1 MNEAN
6 NASIFDG
13 LNEHLK
19 TQLAL
24 CDALEKIAD
33 DLPTKVDRQ
42 ECLHIAKNIFPIIK
56 RAHEFEETQLFP
68 MFSSSNN
75 QINSNKQTNSKAIL
89 ERLLA
94 EHWED
99 ESYALEL
106 QDALTEFAANSSTSN
121 AEALGY
127 MLRGFFAGLRR
138 HIASEEE
145 FFKPRLKM

>member
-1 MNEAN
+1 MANEGSDT
-6 NASIFDG
+6 SIFNGFSD
-13 LNEHLK
+13 HLR

-33 DLPTKVDRQ
+33 DLPANVDRQ
-42 ECLHIAKNIFPIIK
+42 QCLHIAKNIFPIIK
-56 RAHEFEETQLFP
+56 RAHEFEETKLFP
-68 MFSSSNN
+68 LLSNSDYQAN
-75 QINSNKQTNSKAIL
+75 REAIL
-89 ERLLA
+89 QRLHT

-106 QDALTEFAANSSTSN
+106 QDALMEFVMNSPSSN

-127 MLRGFFAGLRR
+127 MLRGFFGNLRR

-145 FFKPRLKM
+145 FFVPNSMMSG

>member
-1 MNEAN
+1 MMNEATD
-6 NASIFDG
+6 ASIFDE
-13 LNEHLK
+13 LNGHLK
-19 TQLAL
+19 TQIAL

-56 RAHEFEETQLFP
+56 RAHEFEETKLFP
-68 MFSSSNN
+68 MFADTKF
-75 QINSNKQTNSKAIL
+75 QINSEAIL
-89 ERLLA
+89 ERLQS

-106 QDALTEFAANSSTSN
+106 QEALTEYVANSPASN

-127 MLRGFFAGLRR
+127 MLRGFFGNLRR
-138 HIASEEE
+138 HIASEKE
-145 FFKPRLKM
+145 FFNPRSKL